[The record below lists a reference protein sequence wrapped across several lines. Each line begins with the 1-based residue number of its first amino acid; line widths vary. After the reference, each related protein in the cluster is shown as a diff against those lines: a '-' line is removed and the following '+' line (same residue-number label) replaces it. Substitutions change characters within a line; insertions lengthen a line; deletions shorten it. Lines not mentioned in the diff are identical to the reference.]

1 VKKNNYFYLIQIQY
15 LGYRYHGW
23 AKQPK
28 VKTVH
33 HMIDRTLVFVLGHE
47 NFKTLGSGRTDAM
60 VSANHAAFEL
70 FIDEPIDEKEF
81 VNSFNENLPFDVR
94 VTKIEQVDE
103 HFNIIQ
109 TPKIKE
115 YVYFFCFGE
124 KPHPFTAP
132 LLAWYPQE
140 LDLALMQQGA
150 RLFEGEHDFVN
161 YCKRPNENTKTLRNV
176 HKSEIKKN
184 ELITANFF
192 PQKSY
197 AYHVHG
203 AGFMRNQIRI
213 MMGELIRLG
222 RHQTTL
228 NEIKTSLKQLIEGRN
243 IDVAP
248 ATGLHLH
255 RIDFNKDIK

>member
-1 VKKNNYFYLIQIQY
+1 MKKNNSFYLIHIQY

-70 FIDEPIDEKEF
+70 FIDEPIDQNKFIKE
-81 VNSFNENLPFDVR
+81 FNENLPFDIR
-94 VTKIEQVDE
+94 VTKIEPVDE

-109 TPKIKE
+109 TPKRKE
-115 YVYFFCFGE
+115 YVYLFCHGD

-132 LLAWYPQE
+132 LVAWYPKE
-140 LDLALMQQGA
+140 LDIALMQQGA
-150 RLFEGEHDFVN
+150 ELFEGEHDFIN
-161 YCKRPNENTKTLRNV
+161 YCKKPNERTITKRKIISSV
-176 HKSEIKKN
+176 IKNN
-184 ELITANFF
+184 ELITASFF
-192 PQKSY
+192 PKNTF
-197 AYHVHG
+197 AYHVQG
-203 AGFMRNQIRI
+203 TGFMRNQIRI
-213 MMGELIRLG
+213 MMAELVRLG
-222 RHQTTL
+222 RHETSL
-228 NEIKTSLKQLIEGRN
+228 NEIKESLRRPIEGRF

-248 ATGLHLH
+248 ASGLHLH
-255 RIDFNKDIK
+255 QLNLTQ